1 MTTTTLF
8 IILAVFTVVY
18 LVGTVKVRRA
28 ENAKEYKLYS
38 TLRWIGL
45 VALVA
50 LQFWLWC
57 WISRFKKGE
66 LCLESRLKNIY
77 PLTSRKCGTGR

>member
-18 LVGTVKVRRA
+18 LVGTVKVRRE

-50 LQFWLWC
+50 IAILAMVLD
-57 WISRFKKGE
+57 
-66 LCLESRLKNIY
+66 
-77 PLTSRKCGTGR
+77 

>member
-38 TLRWIGL
+38 TLRWIGVAGL
-45 VALVA
+45 VAVA
-50 LQFWLWC
+50 LL
-57 WISRFKKGE
+57 SMT
-66 LCLESRLKNIY
+66 LE
-77 PLTSRKCGTGR
+77 